1 MNRSHCLL
9 PVQCFEVMMYVGLSI
24 IEFADQKMGGSQ
36 SVEVPGGGTEGYHVL
51 RVQVQRL
58 VVLEYYMD

>member
-1 MNRSHCLL
+1 
-9 PVQCFEVMMYVGLSI
+9 MMYVGLSI

-51 RVQVQRL
+51 RVQVG
-58 VVLEYYMD
+58 LEYYMYDE